1 MKTTIVAN
9 TVAFQSAVAFD
20 TFKELE
26 RFQPSALTLVDADKH
41 PVLTATVAGNGR
53 KGSITNRHIVF
64 DPEADAGGKAV
75 LTIMLPFNEIA
86 DKKQYIAENYGMAI
100 MKMNELELQI
110 ADAANNLAA
119 RIASVRNNI
128 EEV

>member
-1 MKTTIVAN
+1 M
-9 TVAFQSAVAFD
+9 
-20 TFKELE
+20 
-26 RFQPSALTLVDADKH
+26 
-41 PVLTATVAGNGR
+41 
-53 KGSITNRHIVF
+53 F

-75 LTIMLPFNEIA
+75 LAIMLPFNEIA